1 MSTNGRNPQLNV
13 HIDRLV
19 LRGIDP
25 LDKLALAN
33 ALKAE
38 LANVLGA
45 PGFRTSLDQSGVHP
59 ERYRRCVSAACPS
72 SRAMWA
78 HACLAP
84 ALRAPSGRGSSLE
97 PPGACKEGRSGAVKD
112 DGANRDRRFARGRAR

>member
-1 MSTNGRNPQLNV
+1 MSTNSRNPRLNI

-38 LANVLGA
+38 LASVLGA
-45 PGFRTSLDQSGVHP
+45 PESRASLAQSSV
-59 ERYRRCVSAACPS
+59 S
-72 SRAMWA
+72 SRTI
-78 HACLAP
+78 P
-84 ALRAPSGRGSSLE
+84 VLRLGRMPIEPGQVGARSL
-97 PPGACKEGRSGAVKD
+97 GTGI
-112 DGANRDRRFARGRAR
+112 ARAIGKGIKP

>member
-1 MSTNGRNPQLNV
+1 MSADNRNPRLDI

-19 LRGIDP
+19 LRGVDP

-45 PGFRTSLDQSGVHP
+45 PGFRASLAQSG
-59 ERYRRCVSAACPS
+59 ER
-72 SRAMWA
+72 SRAI
-78 HACLAP
+78 P
-84 ALRAPSGRGSSLE
+84 ALRLGRVPFE
-97 PPGACKEGRSGAVKD
+97 PGQAGARALGG
-112 DGANRDRRFARGRAR
+112 GIARAIGKGIKT